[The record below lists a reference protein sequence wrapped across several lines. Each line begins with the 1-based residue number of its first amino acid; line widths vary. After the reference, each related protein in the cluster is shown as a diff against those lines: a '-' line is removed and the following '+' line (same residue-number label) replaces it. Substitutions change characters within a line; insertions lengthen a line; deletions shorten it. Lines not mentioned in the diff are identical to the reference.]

1 MIVLIFKEFMIYKEV
16 KMENVFIKFKN
27 QIRRVYLLANGYLV
41 LTNWIQ
47 LNIYINL
54 LKDTNFFIKTKY
66 TTEK

>member
-16 KMENVFIKFKN
+16 KMENVFTKFKN

-41 LTNWIQ
+41 LNNWIQ

-54 LKDTNFFIKTKY
+54 LKDTNFFIKIKY
-66 TTEK
+66 TIEK